1 MTFGPAEIFTFLFVM
16 LGPLKLLGPFVQRTR
31 GLDDATVRQ
40 IAFWAFVIATVGIV
54 AGGLVGRTVLAKW
67 HVSLPALQITAGL
80 VFFLVA
86 VRHVLEP
93 YEPAQA
99 HAPAPEPLPPTPFA
113 AGLRLVFPMVLT
125 PYGIAAVIALLAA
138 STELRRTLTI
148 LGLVLVVM
156 ALNLAAMS
164 FGRRILV
171 GAVVIGLQV
180 VGAVLAVLQV
190 ALSVQIILGALRS
203 LGVPGA

>member
-1 MTFGPAEIFTFLFVM
+1 MIGPAEIFTFLFIM

-31 GLDDATVRQ
+31 GLDDAMVRQ
-40 IAFWAFVIATVGIV
+40 IAVWTFVIATAGIV
-54 AGGLVGRTVLAKW
+54 AGSLIGRAMLAGW
-67 HVSLPALQITAGL
+67 HVSIPALQITGGI

-86 VRHVLEP
+86 LRQVLEQ
-93 YEPAQA
+93 YEPV

-113 AGLRLVFPMVLT
+113 AASRLVFPMVLT

-138 STELRRTLTI
+138 STESRRMLTI

-156 ALNLAAMS
+156 VLNLVAMS
-164 FGRRILV
+164 LARRILV
-171 GAVVIGLQV
+171 GGVLMILQV

-203 LGVPGA
+203 LGVLGA

>member
-1 MTFGPAEIFTFLFVM
+1 MMIGPAEIFTFLFVM

-31 GLDDATVRQ
+31 GLDDATVRR
-40 IAFWAFVIATVGIV
+40 IAFRAFLIATASIV
-54 AGGLVGRTVLAKW
+54 AGGLIGRSVLAKW
-67 HVSLPALQITAGL
+67 HVSIPALQITAGI

-86 VRHVLEP
+86 IRHVLEP
-93 YEPAQA
+93 YDPA

-113 AGLRLVFPMVLT
+113 AALRLVFPMVLT

-138 STELRRTLTI
+138 STESTRMLTI

-156 ALNLAAMS
+156 VLNLAAMS

-203 LGVPGA
+203 LGVLGA